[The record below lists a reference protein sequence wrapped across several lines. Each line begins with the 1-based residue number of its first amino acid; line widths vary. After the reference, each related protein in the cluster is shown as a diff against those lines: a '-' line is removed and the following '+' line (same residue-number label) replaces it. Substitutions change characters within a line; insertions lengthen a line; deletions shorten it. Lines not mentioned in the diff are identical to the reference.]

1 MPKHKEALRTLKNA
15 LGQLNA
21 VIKMTEDERYC
32 IDISTQVEAT
42 VALLKK
48 AQREIIT
55 DHLNHCVM
63 ESINLGDSKAKID
76 EINNLLKKLI

>member
-63 ESINLGDSKAKID
+63 ESIYYGDS
-76 EINNLLKKLI
+76 

>member
-1 MPKHKEALRTLKNA
+1 MPKHKEALNTLKIA

-32 IDISTQVEAT
+32 IDISNQVEAT
-42 VALLKK
+42 VSLLKK
-48 AQREIIT
+48 AQRSIIK
-55 DHLNHCVM
+55 DHLNHCLI
-63 ESINLGDSKAKID
+63 ESVKEGNSDEKLE